1 MKAEHNTDTTKQTTD
16 VTERATD
23 VTGQELG
30 PNQQPLEGAEQQRK
44 GLKLLIVGLDGA
56 TFRCLNPWM
65 EAGWMPTL
73 RALMESSRR
82 GVLYSTVPPVT
93 APSWVSIFSGVNPG
107 RHGIYNFVHFDA
119 EGKALPHS
127 SRDVRVERLWHRLN
141 RAGLSTHV
149 VDVPL
154 TFPPE
159 PVMGTMVSDLMVA
172 GEQEARTWPPSL
184 RSALT
189 AEVGADFSWAI
200 GDGLGVTPAY
210 LEHLA
215 QSIRHKM
222 RLDQWLLLRHPVDC
236 FITVF
241 QHTDVLSHYFW
252 HLWDPQHP
260 AHDPALS
267 RRLEPLLKQ
276 VLQTLDEAVRA
287 LLESAGPE
295 ATVAVVSDHG
305 FGPVR
310 QRVRLNDWLLREG
323 YLEVSRRDRL
333 KLALTR
339 RGLHTAGLVATVRR
353 VDRLGLLSR
362 LKLKTA
368 RHLLSSLEAVGPS
381 PERKRS
387 RAWLAHGLSPGL
399 NLSEQAQH
407 DEALIE
413 RLMVQLRGLQTQEGQ
428 QVFERVC
435 RREEVYHGEAL
446 REAPDV
452 VLQLSEGLVLTPELT
467 GGEWLECSRPGQI
480 SGFHRPEGVWS
491 LRARGVTPGEG
502 PALQVVDLV
511 PSWMQSLGL
520 RVPSELDGRCAEWLF
535 PVSSEAR
542 ETSEVPVQST
552 EGLPESAG
560 ASTRAYP
567 GEAVFSA
574 AEAEEIRRRLEALGY
589 Q

>member
-1 MKAEHNTDTTKQTTD
+1 MKAERGTNATKQATD
-16 VTERATD
+16 ATRQATD
-23 VTGQELG
+23 VTGQAMG
-30 PNQQPLEGAEQQRK
+30 PHAQSLEGAEQQRK
-44 GLKLLIVGLDGA
+44 GLKLLILGLDGA
-56 TFRCLNPWM
+56 TFRCLTPWM
-65 EAGWMPTL
+65 EAGWMPAL
-73 RALMESSRR
+73 RSLMESSRH

-119 EGKALPHS
+119 EGRALPHS

-184 RSALT
+184 RSAL
-189 AEVGADFSWAI
+189 AEEVGADFSWAI

-252 HLWDPQHP
+252 HLWDTQHP
-260 AHDPALS
+260 AHDPALR

-276 VLQTLDEAVRA
+276 VLQTLDEAVKA
-287 LLESAGPE
+287 LLEAAGPE
-295 ATVAVVSDHG
+295 AIVAVVSDHG

-310 QRVRLNDWLLREG
+310 QRVRLNDWLLSEG

-339 RGLHTAGLVATVRR
+339 RGLHAAPLVATVRR
-353 VDRLGLLSR
+353 MDRLGLLSR

-368 RHLLSSLEAVGPS
+368 RRLLGSLEAVGPS
-381 PERKRS
+381 PERQRS
-387 RAWLAHGLSPGL
+387 WAWLAHGLSPGL
-399 NLSEQAQH
+399 NLSERVRH
-407 DEALIE
+407 DEAFIE
-413 RLMVQLRGLQTQEGQ
+413 RLMGKLRELQTPEGQ

-446 REAPDV
+446 TEAPEV

-467 GGEWLECSRPGQI
+467 GGGWLEPSRPGQI

-511 PSWMQSLGL
+511 PSWLQSLGL
-520 RVPSELDGRCAEWLF
+520 PVPTELDGRCAEELF
-535 PVSSEAR
+535 PVPSEAR
-542 ETSEVPVQST
+542 ETPEVLVQKALSV
-552 EGLPESAG
+552 PETARHATQSA
-560 ASTRAYP
+560 P